1 MSSITS
7 CLRKEHRVLESR
19 LDALSTAIRSGDGIA
34 ESLARASGLAHRHY
48 RREQPFLDRLAMY
61 EPALAG
67 KLGAQHE
74 EASEM
79 ASRFEEALAAG
90 QTRDMLALARR
101 FHAIAQHNIIEEERD
116 VFPLADRC
124 FTVKEQ
130 EELVAALAS
139 LPDDSLC

>member
-7 CLRKEHRVLESR
+7 RLREDHRVLDSR
-19 LDALSTAIRSGDGIA
+19 LDALSTAIAHGDGIA
-34 ESLARASGLAHRHY
+34 ESLALASELAHRHY

-67 KLGAQHE
+67 KLRAQHE

-79 ASRFEEALAAG
+79 ASRFGEALAAG
-90 QTRDMLALARR
+90 QTRDTLALARR
-101 FHAIAQHNIIEEERD
+101 FHAMAQHNIIEEERD

-124 FTVKEQ
+124 FTAEEQ
-130 EELVAALAS
+130 EELLAALAS
-139 LPDDSLC
+139 VPEDPLC